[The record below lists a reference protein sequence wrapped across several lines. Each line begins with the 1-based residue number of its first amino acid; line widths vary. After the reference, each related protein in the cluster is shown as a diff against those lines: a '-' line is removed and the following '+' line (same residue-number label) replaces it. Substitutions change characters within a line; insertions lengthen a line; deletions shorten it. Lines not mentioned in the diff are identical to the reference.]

1 MLRKYKWK
9 MQDIWDTRK
18 RPKLR
23 MKGVE
28 GEKMQTKGIDNQFTR
43 IIAENFSN
51 IKKKRVTQVWEGY

>member
-1 MLRKYKWK
+1 
-9 MQDIWDTRK
+9 
-18 RPKLR
+18 